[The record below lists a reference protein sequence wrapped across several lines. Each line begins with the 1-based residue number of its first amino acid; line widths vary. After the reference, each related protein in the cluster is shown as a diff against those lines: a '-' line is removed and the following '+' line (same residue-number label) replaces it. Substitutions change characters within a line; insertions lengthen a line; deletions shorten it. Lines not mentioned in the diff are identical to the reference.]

1 MINSR
6 SSSKVGLGL
15 VLTSKFKPTYPP
27 DKPVQ
32 ILIHSEKEQ

>member
-15 VLTSKFKPTYPP
+15 VLTSKFKPTYPLTNQF
-27 DKPVQ
+27 KF
-32 ILIHSEKEQ
+32 